1 MALLDS
7 TRNKAIV
14 AIAFALLLGYMIYS
28 GEGLSTVGMTGLKE
42 SRARAQA
49 MSDSVTLMTAQTDS
63 VKRELAT
70 GTADELTKKTE
81 AYRGMLDELRL
92 LVPEAGEVPG
102 LIDAISTRAKI
113 RGVHLS
119 VFTPEPVE
127 NGPTPFDT
135 YRYRMSVIGHYDQ
148 IGRFLTDVAAL
159 RRIIV
164 PVNVTLKAANPTA
177 ARALGDTSKAMLEAS
192 LFVKTFVKSG
202 GSGGAE
208 GQGGGHD

>member
-7 TRNKAIV
+7 TRNKAIL
-14 AIAFALLLGYMIYS
+14 AIVFALLLGYMIYS
-28 GEGLSTVGMTGLKE
+28 GEGLSTVGFAGLKE
-42 SRARAQA
+42 GHARAVA
-49 MSDSVTLMTAQTDS
+49 MKDSVTALRAQTDS
-63 VKRELAT
+63 VTREMAT
-70 GTADELTKKTE
+70 GKTE
-81 AYRGMLDELRL
+81 EIKKRTEGYRGMLDELRQ

-127 NGPTPFDT
+127 NGPPPFDT

-159 RRIIV
+159 KRIIV

-202 GSGGAE
+202 AQSGSGAG
-208 GQGGGHD
+208 GQDD

>member
-7 TRNKAIV
+7 PRNKSLL
-14 AIAFALLLGYMIYS
+14 AIAFALLLGYMVYT
-28 GEGLSTVGMTGLKE
+28 GEGMRLVGFSGLKA
-42 SRARAQA
+42 SRARAVA
-49 MSDSVTLMTAQTDS
+49 MEDSVAMMSAQTDS

-70 GTADELTKKTE
+70 GTAEELTKKTE
-81 AYRGMLDELRL
+81 AYRGMLDALRL
-92 LVPEAGEVPG
+92 LVPDAGEVPG

-113 RGVHLS
+113 RGVHLA

-135 YRYRMSVIGHYDQ
+135 YRYRVSVIGRYDQ
-148 IGRFLTDVAAL
+148 IGKFLTDVAAL

-164 PVNVTLKAANPTA
+164 PVNISLKSANPTA

-202 GSGGAE
+202 GPSGSGAG
-208 GQGGGHD
+208 GQDD